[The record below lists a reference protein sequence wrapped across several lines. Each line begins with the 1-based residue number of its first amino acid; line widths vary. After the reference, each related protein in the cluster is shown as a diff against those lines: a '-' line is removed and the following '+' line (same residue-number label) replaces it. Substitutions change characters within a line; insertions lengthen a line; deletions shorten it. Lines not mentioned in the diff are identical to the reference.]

1 MKIQDL
7 LYYTFIIF
15 LSGCTS
21 YHQADSKNE
30 KLPLIYP
37 DYIDVTFPVNIAP
50 PNFKIQEQGEA
61 FQTEIGYG
69 EGKADI
75 LIQNVE
81 PIVHIP
87 ESKWSA
93 LLEKAAGNKIF
104 FRITIKQHGKWVRY
118 ADIQDSISVH
128 PIDSFLAYRLLY
140 PGYELWNEMG
150 IYQRDLTTYEQTSI
164 VENKNFGKQ
173 CVNCHTFNRNSAET
187 MMIHVRGKQGGTLIY
202 HNGEIEKVNPKPGE
216 YKYGAT
222 YPSWHPSGRYLV
234 FSANEI
240 QQFFHSSGQKPIEVS
255 DLAADLMI
263 YDVKNHEAFT
273 DSLVY
278 GEQYME
284 TFPTWTPDGKMIYFC
299 RAKGYRQGMPLDS
312 IRYDLYRIHFD
323 EKQAELHTL
332 ECVYEASAFH
342 KSVSF
347 PRISPDGKF
356 LMFTQSDYGNFS
368 IWHPES
374 DLYLLN
380 LNTGDVRNIAEVN
393 SDHVD
398 SFHSWSSTGNWF
410 VFSSKRLDGLWAR
423 PYFAGFDPGTG
434 YFSKPFLLPQKDP
447 EFYDTFTYTYNLPE
461 LIKKPVENG
470 DKLLK
475 AIGQPA
481 LPTKIKQ

>member
-1 MKIQDL
+1 
-7 LYYTFIIF
+7 
-15 LSGCTS
+15 
-21 YHQADSKNE
+21 
-30 KLPLIYP
+30 
-37 DYIDVTFPVNIAP
+37 
-50 PNFKIQEQGEA
+50 
-61 FQTEIGYG
+61 
-69 EGKADI
+69 
-75 LIQNVE
+75 
-81 PIVHIP
+81 
-87 ESKWSA
+87 
-93 LLEKAAGNKIF
+93 
-104 FRITIKQHGKWVRY
+104 
-118 ADIQDSISVH
+118 
-128 PIDSFLAYRLLY
+128 
-140 PGYELWNEMG
+140 
-150 IYQRDLTTYEQTSI
+150 
-164 VENKNFGKQ
+164 
-173 CVNCHTFNRNSAET
+173 
-187 MMIHVRGKQGGTLIY
+187 MMIHVRGKQGGTLIC
-202 HNGEIEKVNPKPGE
+202 HNGEIEKVDPKPGE
-216 YKYGAT
+216 YKNGAT
-222 YPSWHPSGRYLV
+222 YPSWHPSGRYLA

-263 YDVKNHEAFT
+263 YDVKNHETFT

-284 TFPTWTPDGKMIYFC
+284 TFPTWTPDGVMIYFC
-299 RAKGYRQGMPLDS
+299 RAEGYRQGMSLDS

-323 EKQAELHTL
+323 EEQAKLHTL
-332 ECVYEASAFH
+332 ECVYEASALH

-347 PRISPDGKF
+347 PKISPDGKF

-423 PYFAGFDPGTG
+423 PYFAGFDPETG

-475 AIGQPA
+475 AIGQSA
-481 LPTKIKQ
+481 LQTKVKQ